1 LKLSTSYKQILA
13 ISLPIMLGSA
23 AQNLIVLT
31 DNVFLYHKG
40 SLEFAA
46 IGLIG
51 VFYLAISTIGY
62 GISKGGQ
69 IIIARRYGE
78 NQYKEVGKSFYAM
91 VGLELGVAL
100 ILFLLIQLFSPSFF
114 KLFIASPAIIEQCLS
129 YLYPRSYGIFFSYIG
144 LAFIAL
150 YTGLAKT
157 KFIIY
162 DTLLLA
168 SVNLVLNYVL
178 IFGKYGAPELGIV
191 GAAWASTIAEI
202 LAFIA
207 FVIYM
212 MFDRANRQFGIFTI
226 PKFDLV
232 LVKQVWKISSP
243 IIVQSVVGI
252 GSWFLFFSWIENES
266 QRDLEISNLI
276 RNVYLMLSI
285 PCWGFASSI
294 NTIVSNFIGNGR
306 FNAVLPMVNK
316 TTKINVGF
324 TLLIAMPVILL
335 PEVFLYPIF
344 GRQDMS
350 LINDAG
356 NLFWILIG
364 ILVSF
369 CIGATYFNGLS
380 GTGDTLKALKLQV
393 LCSVV
398 YIGFAF
404 LFIKILPY
412 SLERAWSVEIIYW
425 ALLFILSL
433 LSIKSDSWKS
443 LRI

>member
-1 LKLSTSYKQILA
+1 
-13 ISLPIMLGSA
+13 MLGSA

-62 GISKGGQ
+62 GVSKGGQ

-78 NQYKEVGKSFYAM
+78 GEYKQVGQSFNAM
-91 VGLELGVAL
+91 IGLEILIAL
-100 ILFLLIQLFSPSFF
+100 LLFVLIQFFSPFFF
-114 KLFIASPAIIEQCLS
+114 KLFIASEAIMDQCLS

-144 LAFIAL
+144 LGFIAL
-150 YTGLAKT
+150 YTGIAKT

-168 SVNLVLNYVL
+168 GVNLVLNYVL
-178 IFGKYGAPELGIV
+178 IFGKFGAPELGIV
-191 GAAWASTIAEI
+191 GAAWASTIAEV

-207 FVIYM
+207 FVLYMLYDKSNRKFEIYKIL
-212 MFDRANRQFGIFTI
+212 NIQIE
-226 PKFDLV
+226 

-243 IIVQSVVGI
+243 IVVQSVVGI

-266 QRDLEISNLI
+266 QRDLEVSNLI

-306 FNAVLPMVNK
+306 NAAVLPMINK
-316 TTKINVGF
+316 TTKINVVF
-324 TLLIAMPVILL
+324 TLLIAMPIILM
-335 PEVFLYPIF
+335 PDVFLYPIF
-344 GRQDMS
+344 GKQDMS

-364 ILVSF
+364 ILISF
-369 CIGATYFNGLS
+369 CVGATYFNGLS
-380 GTGDTLKALKLQV
+380 GTGDTVKALKLQV
-393 LCSVV
+393 FCSVI

-404 LFIKILPY
+404 LFIKVLPY
-412 SLERAWSVEIIYW
+412 SLERAWAVEIIYW
-425 ALLFILSL
+425 TILFFLSL
-433 LSIKSDSWKS
+433 FSIKSNSWKS
-443 LRI
+443 ITV

>member
-1 LKLSTSYKQILA
+1 
-13 ISLPIMLGSA
+13 MLGSA

-69 IIIARRYGE
+69 IIVARRYGE
-78 NQYKEVGKSFYAM
+78 SNYKSVGKSFQAM
-91 VGLELGVAL
+91 IGLEIVVAL
-100 ILFLLIQLFSPSFF
+100 ILFLFIQLFSPQFF
-114 KLFIASPAIIEQCLS
+114 KLFIASSEIMEQCLA
-129 YLYPRSYGIFFSYIG
+129 YLYPRSYGIFFSYVG
-144 LAFIAL
+144 LGFIAL
-150 YTGLAKT
+150 YTGIAKT

-168 SVNLVLNYVL
+168 GVNLVLNYVL
-178 IFGKYGAPELGIV
+178 IFGKFGAPEMGIV
-191 GAAWASTIAEI
+191 GAAWASTIAEVLAF
-202 LAFIA
+202 LAFI
-207 FVIYM
+207 IYLIY
-212 MFDRANRQFGIFTI
+212 DRSNRKLELF
-226 PKFDLV
+226 KFFKMELD

-266 QRDLEISNLI
+266 QRDLEVSNLI

-294 NTIVSNFIGNGR
+294 NTIVSNFIGNR
-306 FNAVLPMVNK
+306 RTSAVLPMINK
-316 TTKINVGF
+316 TTKINVVF
-324 TLLIAMPVILL
+324 TLLIAMPIILF

-350 LINDAG
+350 LIDDAG

-369 CIGATYFNGLS
+369 CVGATYFNGLS
-380 GTGDTLKALKLQV
+380 GTGDTFKALKLQV

-404 LFIKILPY
+404 LFIKVLPY
-412 SLERAWSVEIIYW
+412 SLERAWAVEIIYW
-425 ALLFILSL
+425 SLLFILSL
-433 LSIKSDSWKS
+433 FSIKSNSWKS
-443 LRI
+443 VRV

>member
-1 LKLSTSYKQILA
+1 
-13 ISLPIMLGSA
+13 MLGSA

-78 NQYKEVGKSFYAM
+78 GAYHEVGRSFYAM
-91 VGLELGVAL
+91 IALELIVASL
-100 ILFLLIQLFSPSFF
+100 LFLFIQLLSPVFF
-114 KLFIASPAIIEQCLS
+114 KLFIASPEIIEQCIA
-129 YLYPRSYGIFFSYIG
+129 YIYPRSYGIFFSYIG
-144 LAFIAL
+144 LGFIAL

-168 SVNLVLNYVL
+168 TVNLILNYVL
-178 IFGKYGAPELGIV
+178 IFGKYGAPELGIT

-202 LAFIA
+202 LAFFA
-207 FVIYM
+207 FVGYIIYDKGNRK
-212 MFDRANRQFGIFTI
+212 FDLFKV
-226 PKFDLV
+226 PKFDSKLIQ
-232 LVKQVWKISSP
+232 QVWRISSP
-243 IIVQSVVGI
+243 IVAQSVIGV

-266 QRDLEISNLI
+266 QRDLEVSNLI

-306 FNAVLPMVNK
+306 LSAVLPMINK
-316 TTKINVGF
+316 TTKINVLF
-324 TLLIAMPVILL
+324 TLLIALPVILL
-335 PEVFLYPIF
+335 PEIFLYPIF

-350 LINDAG
+350 LIKEAG
-356 NLFWILIG
+356 DLFWVLIC

-369 CIGATYFNGLS
+369 CVGATYFNGLS
-380 GTGDTLKALKLQV
+380 GTGDTWKALKLQTFCAV
-393 LCSVV
+393 I
-398 YIGFAF
+398 YIAYAF
-404 LFIKILPY
+404 VFIKVLPY
-412 SLERAWSVEIIYW
+412 NLEIAWAGEVLYW
-425 ALLFILSL
+425 AVLYVLSL
-433 LSIKSDSWKS
+433 ISIKSDSWHK
-443 LRI
+443 LKI

>member
-1 LKLSTSYKQILA
+1 MRLNTSYKQILA

-78 NQYKEVGKSFYAM
+78 GQYSEVGRSFYAM
-91 VGLELGVAL
+91 IALELIVAFL
-100 ILFLLIQLFSPSFF
+100 LFLFIQLLSPIFL
-114 KLFIASPAIIEQCLS
+114 KLFITSPDIINQCLA
-129 YLYPRSYGIFFSYIG
+129 YVYPRSYGIFFSYVG
-144 LAFIAL
+144 LGFIAL
-150 YTGLAKT
+150 YTGLART

-168 SVNLVLNYVL
+168 GVNLVLNYVL
-178 IFGKYGAPELGIV
+178 IFGKYGAPELGIS

-202 LAFIA
+202 LAFVA
-207 FVIYM
+207 FLIYIIY
-212 MFDRANRQFGIFTI
+212 DKENRKLELFKI
-226 PKFDLV
+226 PKFDAALIS
-232 LVKQVWKISSP
+232 QVWKISSP
-243 IIVQSVVGI
+243 IVAQSVIGI
-252 GSWFLFFSWIENES
+252 GSWFLFFSWIENKS
-266 QRDLEISNLI
+266 QRDLEVSNLI

-294 NTIVSNFIGNGR
+294 NTIVSNFIGHGR
-306 FNAVLPMVNK
+306 LAAVLPMVNK
-316 TTKINVGF
+316 TTKINVLF
-324 TLLIAMPVILL
+324 TLLISLPVILL
-335 PEVFLYPIF
+335 PEIFLYPIF
-344 GRQDMS
+344 GREDMS
-350 LINDAG
+350 LIKEAG
-356 NLFWILIG
+356 DLFWVLIG

-380 GTGDTLKALKLQV
+380 GIGDTWKALKLQTFCAV
-393 LCSVV
+393 I
-398 YIGFAF
+398 YIIYAY
-404 LFIKILPY
+404 LFIKVLPY
-412 SLERAWSVEIIYW
+412 NLEIAWAGEILYW
-425 ALLFILSL
+425 IVLYVLSL
-433 LSIKSDSWKS
+433 FSIKSDSWHNLK
-443 LRI
+443 I

>member
-1 LKLSTSYKQILA
+1 
-13 ISLPIMLGSA
+13 MLGSA

-78 NQYKEVGKSFYAM
+78 SQYSQVGSSFYAM
-91 VGLELGVAL
+91 VGLEIVIAL
-100 ILFLLIQLFSPSFF
+100 LLFVLIQLCSPFFF
-114 KLFIASPAIIEQCLS
+114 KLFIASPDIIEQCLA

-150 YTGLAKT
+150 YTGIAKT
-157 KFIIY
+157 KFIIW

-178 IFGKYGAPELGIV
+178 IFGKFGAPELGIV
-191 GAAWASTIAEI
+191 GAAWASTTAEV

-207 FVIYM
+207 FVVYIIY
-212 MFDRANRQFGIFTI
+212 DRTNR
-226 PKFDLV
+226 KFDLFNFPK
-232 LVKQVWKISSP
+232 LDLGLIKQVWKISFP
-243 IIVQSVVGI
+243 IVVQSVVGI
-252 GSWFLFFSWIENES
+252 GSWFVFFSWIENES
-266 QRDLEISNLI
+266 QRDLEVSNLI

-306 FNAVLPMVNK
+306 YTAVLPMINK
-316 TTKINVGF
+316 TTKINVLF
-324 TLLIAMPVILL
+324 TLIIAMPIILL
-335 PEVFLYPIF
+335 PEFFLYPIF

-356 NLFWILIG
+356 NLFWVLIV

-369 CIGATYFNGLS
+369 CVGATYFNGLS

-393 LCSVV
+393 FCSVL
-398 YIGFAF
+398 YIGFAY
-404 LFIKILPY
+404 LFIKVLPY
-412 SLERAWSVEIIYW
+412 SLEKAWSVEIIYW
-425 ALLFILSL
+425 VVLYIFSLFA
-433 LSIKSDSWKS
+433 IKSNTWKS
-443 LRI
+443 LKI

>member
-1 LKLSTSYKQILA
+1 MRLSTSYRQILT

-78 NQYKEVGKSFYAM
+78 GAYSEVGRSFYAM
-91 VGLELGVAL
+91 IALELIVASL
-100 ILFLLIQLFSPSFF
+100 LFLFIQLLSPIFF
-114 KLFIASPAIIEQCLS
+114 KLFIASPDIIEQCLA
-129 YLYPRSYGIFFSYIG
+129 YIYPRSYGIFFSYIG
-144 LAFIAL
+144 LGFIAL

-168 SVNLVLNYVL
+168 TVNLVLNYVL
-178 IFGKYGAPELGIV
+178 IFGKYGAPEMGIT
-191 GAAWASTIAEI
+191 GAAWASTTAEI

-212 MFDRANRQFGIFTI
+212 IYDRSNRKFELFKI
-226 PKFDLV
+226 PKFDSL

-243 IIVQSVVGI
+243 IVAQSVIGI
-252 GSWFLFFSWIENES
+252 GSWFLFFSWIENKS
-266 QRDLEISNLI
+266 QRDLEVSNLI

-306 FNAVLPMVNK
+306 LSAVLPMINK
-316 TTKINVGF
+316 TTKINVLF
-324 TLLIAMPVILL
+324 TLMIALPVILL
-335 PEVFLYPIF
+335 PEIFLYPIF
-344 GRQDMS
+344 GRKDMS
-350 LINDAG
+350 LIQEAG
-356 NLFWILIG
+356 DLFWVLIG

-369 CIGATYFNGLS
+369 CVGATYFNGLS
-380 GTGDTLKALKLQV
+380 GTGDTWMALKLQAV
-393 LCSVV
+393 CAVIYVV
-398 YIGFAF
+398 YAY
-404 LFIKILPY
+404 LFIKVLPY
-412 SLERAWSVEIIYW
+412 DLEVAWAGEILYW
-425 ALLFILSL
+425 VVLYILSL
-433 LSIKSDSWKS
+433 LSIKSDSWHTIKV
-443 LRI
+443 